1 MEQVHLNMPLSNM
14 QLELLKLFS
23 RNLDETDLMA
33 LKRMM
38 VKYLAQKATKLA
50 DEVWD
55 EKKWTEKDMDDLL
68 NTHEHSP
75 YNPK

>member
-1 MEQVHLNMPLSNM
+1 MEQIQLNRPLTNM

-23 RNLDETDLMA
+23 RNIDESDLKA
-33 LKRMM
+33 LKRMI
-38 VKYLAQKATKLA
+38 VKYLAQKATDLA

-68 NTHEHSP
+68 NSHERTP